1 MSARTVAAWSGACLV
16 IVLTT
21 TNPAYKAAVLL
32 IAFTVLVSSV
42 GLTRMRR
49 LLAGVGFITVF
60 DVTLNFVSAHLGATV
75 LYSLPDSVPALGG
88 PYTLEGLA
96 FGVSAALTI
105 AGALLAAAPFSL
117 LLAPHD
123 VMDGLPRALAS
134 TGTAIAASLNLVPS
148 IARSFT
154 DVSEAQ
160 RMRGW
165 RPRGPASWAD
175 VVVPVVL
182 TSAEGSIQLAE
193 SMEARGFGSGPRTR
207 YERARLTIRD
217 WIVIVSAA
225 AAVSGFLAAR
235 MFGWAADWSAYPS
248 LQPPAVDLR
257 AFGAC
262 LLLLVPV
269 VAWRRRV

>member
-1 MSARTVAAWSGACLV
+1 M

-32 IAFTVLVSSV
+32 AAFAVLVSSV
-42 GLTRMRR
+42 GLARMRR
-49 LLAGVGFITVF
+49 LLAGVAFIAAF

-75 LYSLPDSVPALGG
+75 LFSLPDYVPALGG

-193 SMEARGFGSGPRTR
+193 SMEARGFGSGPPTR
-207 YERARLTIRD
+207 YQLAALTTRD

-225 AAVSGFLAAR
+225 AAVAGFLAAR
-235 MFGWAADWSAYPS
+235 MFGWAADWSAYPA
-248 LQPPAVDLR
+248 LRLPAVDLR
-257 AFGAC
+257 ALAVC
-262 LLLLVPV
+262 LLLVVPV
-269 VAWRRRV
+269 VAWRRQA